1 MTSGSNKYEQVR
13 EEYVRLLDEYAKA
26 LTHDAN
32 NLSELF
38 DRASDAWLRLRA
50 VAPLDSTEASVSEDM
65 HLVGAFSHAV
75 GAGHVGE
82 AERLY
87 YAMSGENR
95 KNADMTDSEN
105 PGSIKIW
112 VRR

>member
-1 MTSGSNKYEQVR
+1 MCSSANRVGKIAPPVRSRVGSR
-13 EEYVRLLDEYAKA
+13 FP
-26 LTHDAN
+26 
-32 NLSELF
+32 SLF
-38 DRASDAWLRLRA
+38 GIRA
-50 VAPLDSTEASVSEDM
+50 APLDSTEASVSEDM